1 MSVEVV
7 VYVLLIVAFL
17 ILSAFFSSSEA
28 AFLSFQRSRLS
39 HLVNTNVPGAKRVS
53 QMIDNMERL
62 LATIL
67 LGNNLVNV
75 AFSAIIT
82 IVSVKLVDFFLF
94 KGAGDGPLG
103 VVFAT
108 LLGTV
113 LLLIFGEIIPKSVA
127 VKKAEKISLLY
138 ARPLKI
144 LEVTLFPAILFL
156 QWLSNMTQNLIGRD
170 DSEETV
176 TEGEILSMIDM
187 GEAEGTVEPA
197 EAEMLENVFRFG
209 DQQVREVMTPRP
221 EIISIERGI
230 TLQEFLQIYA
240 ENTHTRFPVHKESRD
255 DIVGIISAKDILR
268 ALATRGV
275 QENESVTDIVRDV
288 YFVPETKPVSEL
300 FEELRRAGHQMAI
313 CLDEYGGIAGL
324 VTIKRLTEVIVG
336 KVGEEG
342 ESPEEEYSNIRPNL
356 YQIEGGMD
364 IGEANEEMD
373 LNLPEG
379 EYETI
384 AGFILSQLGEIP
396 SVGDQFEY
404 NNLLFRIQEM
414 DRFRIES
421 ILIRKRIQP
430 NPPVASQGSGSDR
443 QTINNTKE
451 NLNVGESDSTPARG
465 DKSQ

>member
-1 MSVEVV
+1 MNVEIV
-7 VYVLLIVAFL
+7 VYVLLIVVFL
-17 ILSAFFSSSEA
+17 VLSAFFSSSEA
-28 AFLSFQRSRLS
+28 AFLSFQKTRLS

-53 QMIDNMERL
+53 EMIANMERL
-62 LATIL
+62 LSTIL

-82 IVSVKLVDFFLF
+82 ILSVELL
-94 KGAGDGPLG
+94 GGGPLAVG
-103 VVFAT
+103 FAT
-108 LLGTV
+108 LLGTI

-127 VKKAEKISLLY
+127 IRESEKLSFLY
-138 ARPLKI
+138 ARPLKS
-144 LEVTLFPAILFL
+144 LEIALFPAILFL
-156 QWLSNMTQNLIGRD
+156 QWLSNITQNLLGRN

-176 TEGEILSMIDM
+176 TEGEILSMIDI

-221 EIISIERGI
+221 EIVSIERGI
-230 TLQEFLQIYA
+230 NLQELLQIYA

-300 FEELRRAGHQMAI
+300 FEELRRTGHQMAI

-356 YQIEGGMD
+356 FQIEGGMD
-364 IGEANEEMD
+364 IGEANEEME

-379 EYETI
+379 DYETI
-384 AGFILSQLGEIP
+384 AGFVLSQLGEIP

-404 NNLLFRIQEM
+404 KNLLFRIQEM

-421 ILIRKRIQP
+421 LLIRKKIQMDTS
-430 NPPVASQGSGSDR
+430 VASPGPGSEE
-443 QTINNTKE
+443 QTIDNSKE
-451 NLNVGESDSTPARG
+451 DLNVSETNPTQTRGNES
-465 DKSQ
+465 

>member
-1 MSVEVV
+1 MNVEIV
-7 VYVLLIVAFL
+7 VYVLLIVVFL
-17 ILSAFFSSSEA
+17 VLSAFFSSSEA
-28 AFLSFQRSRLS
+28 AFLSFQKTRLS

-53 QMIDNMERL
+53 EMIANMERL
-62 LATIL
+62 LSTIL

-82 IVSVKLVDFFLF
+82 ILSVELL
-94 KGAGDGPLG
+94 GGGPLAVG
-103 VVFAT
+103 FAT
-108 LLGTV
+108 LVGTA

-127 VKKAEKISLLY
+127 IRKSEKLSLLY
-138 ARPLKI
+138 ARPLKS
-144 LEVTLFPAILFL
+144 LEIALFPAILFL
-156 QWLSNMTQNLIGRD
+156 QWLSNITQNLLGRN

-176 TEGEILSMIDM
+176 TEGEILSMIDI

-221 EIISIERGI
+221 EIVSIERGI

-300 FEELRRAGHQMAI
+300 FEELRRTGHQMAI

-356 YQIEGGMD
+356 FQIEGGMD
-364 IGEANEEMD
+364 IGEANEEME

-379 EYETI
+379 DYETI
-384 AGFILSQLGEIP
+384 AGFVLSQLGEIP

-404 NNLLFRIQEM
+404 KNLLFRIQEM

-421 ILIRKRIQP
+421 LLIRKKIQMDTS
-430 NPPVASQGSGSDR
+430 VASPGPGSEE
-443 QTINNTKE
+443 QTIDNSKE
-451 NLNVGESDSTPARG
+451 DLNVSETNPTQTRGNES
-465 DKSQ
+465 

>member
-1 MSVEVV
+1 LNVEIV
-7 VYVLLIVAFL
+7 VYVLLIVVFL
-17 ILSAFFSSSEA
+17 VLSAFFSSSEA
-28 AFLSFQRSRLS
+28 AFLSFQKTRLS

-53 QMIDNMERL
+53 EMIANMERL
-62 LATIL
+62 LSTIL

-82 IVSVKLVDFFLF
+82 ILSVELL
-94 KGAGDGPLG
+94 GGGPLAVG
-103 VVFAT
+103 FAT
-108 LLGTV
+108 LLGTI

-127 VKKAEKISLLY
+127 IRKSEKLSLLY
-138 ARPLKI
+138 ARPLKS
-144 LEVTLFPAILFL
+144 LEIALFPAILFL
-156 QWLSNMTQNLIGRD
+156 QWLSNITQNLLGRN

-176 TEGEILSMIDM
+176 TEGEILSMIDI

-221 EIISIERGI
+221 EIVSIERGI
-230 TLQEFLQIYA
+230 TLQELLQIYA

-300 FEELRRAGHQMAI
+300 FEELRRTGHQMAI

-356 YQIEGGMD
+356 FQIEGGMD
-364 IGEANEEMD
+364 IGEANEEME

-379 EYETI
+379 DYETI
-384 AGFILSQLGEIP
+384 AGFVLSQLGEIP

-404 NNLLFRIQEM
+404 KNLLFRIQEM

-421 ILIRKRIQP
+421 LLIRKKIQMDTS
-430 NPPVASQGSGSDR
+430 VASPGPGSEE
-443 QTINNTKE
+443 QTIDNSKE
-451 NLNVGESDSTPARG
+451 DLNVSETNPTQTRGNES
-465 DKSQ
+465 

>member
-1 MSVEVV
+1 MDVEIV
-7 VYVLLIVAFL
+7 VYTLLIVVFL
-17 ILSAFFSSSEA
+17 VLSAFFSSSEA
-28 AFLSFQRSRLS
+28 AFLSFQKTRLS
-39 HLVNTNVPGAKRVS
+39 HLVNINVPGAKRVS
-53 QMIDNMERL
+53 LMIANMERL
-62 LATIL
+62 LSTIL

-82 IVSVKLVDFFLF
+82 MLSVELL
-94 KGAGDGPLG
+94 GGGPLAVG
-103 VVFAT
+103 FAT
-108 LLGTV
+108 LVGTA

-127 VKKAEKISLLY
+127 VRKAERLSLLY
-138 ARPLKI
+138 ARPLKS
-144 LEVTLFPAILFL
+144 LEVALFPAILFL
-156 QWLSNMTQNLIGRD
+156 QWLSNMTQHLFGRD
-170 DSEETV
+170 SNSDETI
-176 TEGEILSMIDM
+176 TEGEILSMIDI

-221 EIISIERGI
+221 EIVSIERGI
-230 TLQEFLQIYA
+230 TLKEFLQIYA

-300 FEELRRAGHQMAI
+300 FEELRRTGHQMAI

-324 VTIKRLTEVIVG
+324 VTIKRLTEVVVG

-364 IGEANEEMD
+364 IEEANEEME

-379 EYETI
+379 DYETI
-384 AGFILSQLGEIP
+384 AGFVLSQLGEIP

-404 NNLLFRIQEM
+404 KNLLFRIQEM

-421 ILIRKRIQP
+421 LLIRKRIQMDTP
-430 NPPVASQGSGSDR
+430 LASPGPGSEE
-443 QTINNTKE
+443 QTIDNSKE
-451 NLNVGESDSTPARG
+451 DLNVSETNPTQTRGNES
-465 DKSQ
+465 

>member
-1 MSVEVV
+1 MDVEIV
-7 VYVLLIVAFL
+7 VYTLLIVVFL
-17 ILSAFFSSSEA
+17 VLSAFFSSSEA
-28 AFLSFQRSRLS
+28 AFLSFQKTRLS
-39 HLVNTNVPGAKRVS
+39 HLVNINVPGAKRVS
-53 QMIDNMERL
+53 LMIANMERL
-62 LATIL
+62 LSTIL

-82 IVSVKLVDFFLF
+82 MLSVELL
-94 KGAGDGPLG
+94 GGGPLAVG
-103 VVFAT
+103 FAT
-108 LLGTV
+108 LVGTA

-127 VKKAEKISLLY
+127 VRKAESLSLLY
-138 ARPLKI
+138 ARPLKS
-144 LEVTLFPAILFL
+144 LEVALFPAILFL
-156 QWLSNMTQNLIGRD
+156 QWLSNITQHLFGRD
-170 DSEETV
+170 SNSDETI
-176 TEGEILSMIDM
+176 TEGEILSMIDI

-221 EIISIERGI
+221 EIVSIERGI
-230 TLQEFLQIYA
+230 TLQKFLQIYA

-300 FEELRRAGHQMAI
+300 FEELRRTGHQMAI

-324 VTIKRLTEVIVG
+324 VTIKRLTEVVVG

-364 IGEANEEMD
+364 IEEANEEME

-379 EYETI
+379 DYETI
-384 AGFILSQLGEIP
+384 AGFVLSQLGEIP

-404 NNLLFRIQEM
+404 KNLLFRIQEM

-421 ILIRKRIQP
+421 LLIRKRIQMDTP
-430 NPPVASQGSGSDR
+430 LASPGPGSEE
-443 QTINNTKE
+443 QTIDNSKE
-451 NLNVGESDSTPARG
+451 DLNVSETNPTQTRGNES
-465 DKSQ
+465 

>member
-1 MSVEVV
+1 MDVEIV
-7 VYVLLIVAFL
+7 VYTLLIVVFL
-17 ILSAFFSSSEA
+17 VLSAFFSSSEA
-28 AFLSFQRSRLS
+28 AFLSFQKTRLS
-39 HLVNTNVPGAKRVS
+39 HLVNINVPGAKRVS
-53 QMIDNMERL
+53 LMIANMERL
-62 LATIL
+62 LSTIL

-82 IVSVKLVDFFLF
+82 MLSVELL
-94 KGAGDGPLG
+94 GGGPLAVG
-103 VVFAT
+103 FAT
-108 LLGTV
+108 LVGTA

-127 VKKAEKISLLY
+127 VRKAESLSLLY
-138 ARPLKI
+138 ARPLKS
-144 LEVTLFPAILFL
+144 LEVALFPAILFL
-156 QWLSNMTQNLIGRD
+156 QWLSNITQHLFGRD
-170 DSEETV
+170 SNSDETI
-176 TEGEILSMIDM
+176 TEGEILSMIDI

-221 EIISIERGI
+221 EIVSIERGI

-300 FEELRRAGHQMAI
+300 FEELRRTGHQMAI

-324 VTIKRLTEVIVG
+324 VTIKRLTEVVVG

-364 IGEANEEMD
+364 IEEANEEME

-379 EYETI
+379 DYETI
-384 AGFILSQLGEIP
+384 AGFVLSQLGEIP

-404 NNLLFRIQEM
+404 KNLLFRIQEM

-421 ILIRKRIQP
+421 LLIRKRIQMDTP
-430 NPPVASQGSGSDR
+430 LASPGPGSEE
-443 QTINNTKE
+443 QTIDNSKE
-451 NLNVGESDSTPARG
+451 DLNVSETNPTQTRGNES
-465 DKSQ
+465 

>member
-1 MSVEVV
+1 LSVEVV

-156 QWLSNMTQNLIGRD
+156 QWLSNITQNLIGRD

-221 EIISIERGI
+221 EIVSIERGI
-230 TLQEFLQIYA
+230 TLQEFLQIYS

-268 ALATRGV
+268 ALATRGI

-300 FEELRRAGHQMAI
+300 FEELRRTGHQMAI

-364 IGEANEEMD
+364 IGEANEEMG

-379 EYETI
+379 DYETI
-384 AGFILSQLGEIP
+384 AGFVLSKLGEIP

-404 NNLLFRIQEM
+404 NDLLFRIQEM

-421 ILIRKRIQP
+421 ILIRKRIQM
-430 NPPVASQGSGSDR
+430 NTSVTSPPPRSEGQKIDSS
-443 QTINNTKE
+443 KE
-451 NLNVGESDSTPARG
+451 DANVSENDSTQTRR

>member
-1 MSVEVV
+1 MNVEIV
-7 VYVLLIVAFL
+7 VYVLLIVVFL
-17 ILSAFFSSSEA
+17 VLSAFFSSSEA
-28 AFLSFQRSRLS
+28 AFLSFQKTRLS

-53 QMIDNMERL
+53 EMIANMERL
-62 LATIL
+62 LSTIL

-82 IVSVKLVDFFLF
+82 ILSVELL
-94 KGAGDGPLG
+94 GGGPLAVG
-103 VVFAT
+103 FAT
-108 LLGTV
+108 LLGTI

-127 VKKAEKISLLY
+127 IRKSEKLSLLY
-138 ARPLKI
+138 ARPLKS
-144 LEVTLFPAILFL
+144 LEIALFPAILFL
-156 QWLSNMTQNLIGRD
+156 QWLSNITQNLLGRN

-176 TEGEILSMIDM
+176 TEGEILSMIDI

-221 EIISIERGI
+221 EIVSIERGI

-300 FEELRRAGHQMAI
+300 FEELRRTGDQMAI

-356 YQIEGGMD
+356 FQIEGGMD
-364 IGEANEEMD
+364 IGEANEEME

-379 EYETI
+379 DYETI
-384 AGFILSQLGEIP
+384 AGFVLSQLGEIP

-404 NNLLFRIQEM
+404 KNLLFRIQEM

-421 ILIRKRIQP
+421 LLIRKKIQMDTS
-430 NPPVASQGSGSDR
+430 VASPGPGSEE
-443 QTINNTKE
+443 QTIDNSKE
-451 NLNVGESDSTPARG
+451 DLNVSETNPTQTRGNES
-465 DKSQ
+465 